1 MMKVHQLTQEVSES
15 NASSALLFDHTK
27 EAFDQLNSNFAS
39 LSKKVALTSSSQI
52 DSDGLNKFLDETKK
66 SLIELVNSA
75 QMDSSSRIN
84 ALTDSLN
91 VNLSTNE
98 LAGSM
103 VDKK

>member
-1 MMKVHQLTQEVSES
+1 VLYYLTT
-15 NASSALLFDHTK
+15 LK
-27 EAFDQLNSNFAS
+27 
-39 LSKKVALTSSSQI
+39 SKKVALTSSSQI
-52 DSDGLNKFLDETKK
+52 DSDGINKFLDETKK

-98 LAGSM
+98 GFIKNFGSFVNELAGSM